1 MTSAARSQGTDVIA
15 ETSTWYPQRAGL
27 RYSFVA
33 AVEVVDRKS
42 GQQVM
47 SKTANVSHSGCHVR
61 TPTPFNP
68 GTIVKLTAMARGKRF
83 QSEGKVIYSI
93 SNEGMGIRFDNV
105 ESAEQITLNEW
116 LMHASREA
124 QERELLKNITAT
136 GPGKRKI
143 VFVLGVLVLVA
154 IVAGLF
160 AWLSL
165 P

>member
-1 MTSAARSQGTDVIA
+1 
-15 ETSTWYPQRAGL
+15 
-27 RYSFVA
+27 
-33 AVEVVDRKS
+33 
-42 GQQVM
+42 
-47 SKTANVSHSGCHVR
+47 
-61 TPTPFNP
+61 
-68 GTIVKLTAMARGKRF
+68 MARGQRF

-124 QERELLKNITAT
+124 QERQLLKNITAT
-136 GPGKRKI
+136 GSGKRKT